1 MLAQKYCDAAFL
13 KRVLHCSGFSPRQWI
28 PSLQV
33 LMIKHQQCQYLYW
46 EELRTLTIYE
56 VLKCETNK
64 KVSMKYGNSHCSEED
79 MSFLRNFSYRFLTD
93 SGGTPSGRTNG
104 EGPFH
109 ENFQLVS
116 WRWWRRLD
124 GLDSGQE
131 AKDKHFRLNA
141 MHGLWL
147 LATWGDDCSQL
158 SALRESLTI
167 IIQSPT

>member
-1 MLAQKYCDAAFL
+1 
-13 KRVLHCSGFSPRQWI
+13 
-28 PSLQV
+28 
-33 LMIKHQQCQYLYW
+33 
-46 EELRTLTIYE
+46 
-56 VLKCETNK
+56 
-64 KVSMKYGNSHCSEED
+64 MKYGNSHCSEED

-116 WRWWRRLD
+116 WQWWRRLD

-141 MHGLWL
+141 MHAWPVVICNLRWWL
-147 LATWGDDCSQL
+147 Q
-158 SALRESLTI
+158 SALCFEGIFNNHNPKSHLKTFLMSYEWMKANKLRGFVSCSREDRVFWGSWWEESHLFFILGPLKVLISEWPLLT
-167 IIQSPT
+167 SVK